1 MNELVIWVLTG
12 GVACGKS
19 LVSRRIAEILGPSC
33 QIFSSDD
40 AVHQAYENPE
50 TQAALVQAFGAEVL
64 STDKAAT
71 VDRKYLGKLAFSN
84 SEARQT
90 LESLV
95 HPKVW
100 DAFNR
105 AYINARNDP
114 SVNLL
119 VAEVPLYYETNS
131 QLPADLVIVVASS
144 PDQQVLRLMQHRNLS
159 RERSDSILA
168 SQQPLMDKVAAADA
182 VLWNDGD
189 LEALEDQILTLIATL
204 QT

>member
-1 MNELVIWVLTG
+1 MNQLVIWVLTG

-19 LVSRRIAEILGPSC
+19 LVSQRISDILGRSC
-33 QIFSSDD
+33 CVFSSDD
-40 AVHQAYENPE
+40 AVHQSYNEPA
-50 TQAALVQAFGAEVL
+50 TQKALVKNFGARVL
-64 STDKAAT
+64 TEDRAA
-71 VDRKYLGKLAFSN
+71 VDRKYLGKLAFSDPK
-84 SEARQT
+84 ARKT
-90 LESLV
+90 LESLI

-100 DAFNR
+100 DALKQ
-105 AYINARNDP
+105 ARIEALKDS

-119 VAEVPLYYETNS
+119 VAEVPLYYETNTK
-131 QLPADLVIVVASS
+131 LPADLVIVVASS

-168 SQQPLMDKVAAADA
+168 SQQPLMDKVTAADA

-189 LEALEDQILTLIATL
+189 LEALEDQILTLTATL